1 MLNSPKATLFG
12 RIKTHGFAFFNTIIM
27 ETSHRRDR
35 IALYL
40 IGFSFCAIIIISVVL
55 IYFHEGKREEASW
68 NIFNALLPLISTW
81 VGTVL
86 VFYFGR
92 ENFEAASKRYEQII
106 NKLSPEILGGVTA
119 QQVMIDKFTMVSLDV
134 TDPRMANFSAQ
145 KLLDFLD
152 DVQKSRLPILSG
164 GKVKY
169 IIHKSLLNEETR
181 LNSAESD
188 QTFTAFV
195 ARNPIVAQ
203 FGIIKQN
210 DSVDTARKLIRDNQ
224 YKDVFVVDDAGLVV
238 GWLTDSHM
246 IRYMKVD

>member
-1 MLNSPKATLFG
+1 
-12 RIKTHGFAFFNTIIM
+12 M
-27 ETSHRRDR
+27 ETTHRRDR

-55 IYFHEGKREEASW
+55 IYFHEGRRDEASW

-106 NKLSPEILGGVTA
+106 SKLTPEVLAGITV
-119 QQVMIDKFTMVSLDV
+119 QQVMIDNHTMISMDVS
-134 TDPRMANFSAQ
+134 DPRLVDFSRE
-145 KLLDFLD
+145 KLLEFLD
-152 DVQKSRLPILSG
+152 TIKKSRLPILDA
-164 GKVKY
+164 GKPKY

-181 LNSAESD
+181 LTVNPLSQDSFKD
-188 QTFTAFV
+188 FV

-203 FGIIKQN
+203 FGILKPE
-210 DSVDTARKLIRDNQ
+210 DSVESARKLIRDHQ
-224 YKDVFVVDDAGLVV
+224 YNDVFVVDAAGVGV
-238 GWLTDSHM
+238 GWLTDSHI
-246 IRYMKVD
+246 IRYMNAE

>member
-1 MLNSPKATLFG
+1 
-12 RIKTHGFAFFNTIIM
+12 M
-27 ETSHRRDR
+27 ETTHRRDR

-55 IYFHEGKREEASW
+55 IYFHEGRRDEASW

-106 NKLSPEILGGVTA
+106 SKLTPEVLAGITV
-119 QQVMIDKFTMVSLDV
+119 QQVMIDNHTMISMDVS
-134 TDPRMANFSAQ
+134 DPRLVDFSRE
-145 KLLDFLD
+145 KLLEFLD
-152 DVQKSRLPILSG
+152 TIKKSRLPILDA
-164 GKVKY
+164 GKPKY

-181 LNSAESD
+181 LTVNPLSQDSFKD
-188 QTFTAFV
+188 FV

-203 FGIIKQN
+203 FGILKPD
-210 DSVDTARKLIRDNQ
+210 DSVESARKLIRDNQ
-224 YKDVFVVDDAGLVV
+224 YKDVFVVDEAGVVV
-238 GWLTDSHM
+238 GWLTDSHI
-246 IRYMKVD
+246 IRYMKAE